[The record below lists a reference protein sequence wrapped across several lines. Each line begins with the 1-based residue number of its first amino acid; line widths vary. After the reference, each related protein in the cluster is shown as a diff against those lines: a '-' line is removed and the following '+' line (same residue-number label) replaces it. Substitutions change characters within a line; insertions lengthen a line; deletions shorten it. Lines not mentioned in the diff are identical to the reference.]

1 MNVLDFAINMELDG
15 EKYYKEQA
23 EIAQD
28 ISLKNIFLILAED
41 ENSHAK
47 LLQHKSNNMSYEL
60 KGTETISETKNLF
73 NEIKDFKN
81 ELKQNPDQLD
91 LYRVALEKEK
101 ESIDLYE
108 KLLSQSEDDKSI
120 DLFKFLIAQE
130 KDHYTTLEE
139 LVSQLS
145 KCNDWVEAAEFGVR
159 VEY

>member
-28 ISLKNIFLILAED
+28 ISLKKIFLILAED

-47 LLQHKSNNMSYEL
+47 LLQHKSNNISYEL
-60 KGTETISETKNLF
+60 KGTETISEAKNLF
-73 NEIKDFKN
+73 KEIKDFKN

-91 LYRVALEKEK
+91 LYKVALEKEK

-120 DLFKFLIAQE
+120 DLFKFLINQE

-139 LVSQLS
+139 LVTQLNQ
-145 KCNDWVEAAEFGVR
+145 CNDWVEAAEFGVR

>member
-15 EKYYKEQA
+15 EKYYKEQS

-28 ISLKNIFLILAED
+28 IYLKKIFLILAED

-120 DLFKFLIAQE
+120 NLFKFLIAQE

-139 LVSQLS
+139 LVSQLN

>member
-73 NEIKDFKN
+73 KEIKDFKN

-120 DLFKFLIAQE
+120 NLFKFLIAQE

-139 LVSQLS
+139 LVSQLN

>member
-120 DLFKFLIAQE
+120 NLFKFLIAQE

>member
-73 NEIKDFKN
+73 KEIKDFKN